1 MRINEILQENIF
13 TTDYHKVMQAVAEL
27 YKNHYDINVWENAEA
42 HDEAAKVLLKVH
54 PTAEELDF
62 IISSSQ
68 LPERFMDLD
77 FPINDD
83 LMFNGSGASTDDVV
97 EGDLDEN
104 ADLDLDE
111 EPASRAL
118 CTSGKPDSAL
128 GASQLASCKSQ
139 GYRSR
144 EGGKSHKVGSDRV
157 KVRGKKIKGKKYGGP
172 LPDWS

>member
-1 MRINEILQENIF
+1 MKIQEILQENIF
-13 TTDYHKVMQAVAEL
+13 TTDYHMVMDAVAHL
-27 YKNHYDINVWENAEA
+27 YKEHYDVNIWDNAEA

-54 PTAEELDF
+54 PTQEQLQY
-62 IISSSQ
+62 IIDNSA
-68 LPERFMDLD
+68 LPEEFQDLD

-83 LMFNGSGASTDDVV
+83 IMYGYAGSGD
-97 EGDLDEN
+97 DLDE
-104 ADLDLDE
+104 A
-111 EPASRAL
+111 PASRDL

-128 GASQLASCKSQ
+128 GASNLASCKSQ

-144 EGGKSHKVGSDRV
+144 EGAKSHKVGSDRV

>member
-27 YKNHYDINVWENAEA
+27 YKNHYDINVWENGEA

-54 PTAEELDF
+54 PTDEELEF
-62 IISSSQ
+62 IIANSQ

-83 LMFNGSGASTDDVV
+83 LMFNGTGSGDDVV
-97 EGDLDEN
+97 EGDLDE
-104 ADLDLDE
+104 DSDLDE

>member
-1 MRINEILQENIF
+1 MKIHEILTENIF
-13 TTDYHKVMQAVAEL
+13 TTDYHKVMDAVAEL
-27 YKNHYDINVWENAEA
+27 YNSHYDINIWENGEA

-54 PTAEELDF
+54 PTKEELEFMIKTGD
-62 IISSSQ
+62 
-68 LPERFMDLD
+68 LPERFVDLD

-83 LMFNGSGASTDDVV
+83 LMYGVNASADDETVS
-97 EGDLDEN
+97 
-104 ADLDLDE
+104 E
-111 EPASRAL
+111 EPASRSL

-128 GASQLASCKSQ
+128 GASQLSSCKSQ

-144 EGGKSHKVGSDRV
+144 DGGKSHKVGDDRV

>member
-1 MRINEILQENIF
+1 MRITEILSENIF
-13 TTDYHKVMQAVAEL
+13 TTDYHKVMSAVAKL
-27 YKNHYDINVWENAEA
+27 YQDHYDVNIWENGEA

-54 PTAEELDF
+54 PSNDQLDF
-62 IISSSQ
+62 IIKTGQ
-68 LPERFMDLD
+68 LPEEFMELD

-83 LMFNGSGASTDDVV
+83 IMFGGSLAQDDT
-97 EGDLDEN
+97 
-104 ADLDLDE
+104 LDE
-111 EPASRAL
+111 EPASRDL

-144 EGGKSHKVGSDRV
+144 EGAKSHKVGSERV
-157 KVRGKKIKGKKYGGP
+157 KVRGKKIRGKKYGGP

>member
-1 MRINEILQENIF
+1 MKIHEILQENIF
-13 TTDYHKVMQAVAEL
+13 TTDYHMVMDAVAHL
-27 YKNHYDINVWENAEA
+27 YKEHYDVNIWDNAEA

-54 PTAEELDF
+54 PTREQLEY
-62 IISSSQ
+62 IIDNSA
-68 LPERFMDLD
+68 LPEEFQDLD

-83 LMFNGSGASTDDVV
+83 IMYGYAG
-97 EGDLDEN
+97 GD
-104 ADLDLDE
+104 DLDE

-128 GASQLASCKSQ
+128 GASNLSSCKSQ

-144 EGGKSHKVGSDRV
+144 EGAKSHKIGSERV
-157 KVRGKKIKGKKYGGP
+157 KVRGKKIMGKKYGGP

>member
-1 MRINEILQENIF
+1 MRIAEILKENIF
-13 TTDYHKVMQAVAEL
+13 TTDYHRVMQAVAEL
-27 YKNHYDINVWENAEA
+27 YSQHYGVNIWENGDA
-42 HDEAAKVLLKVH
+42 HDEAARVLLKVH
-54 PTAEELDF
+54 PTEEQLDF
-62 IISSSQ
+62 IIKTGE
-68 LPERFMDLD
+68 LPEEFVDLD

-83 LMFNGSGASTDDVV
+83 LMFGGLTGSEDQG
-97 EGDLDEN
+97 
-104 ADLDLDE
+104 LDE
-111 EPASRAL
+111 EPASRDL

-144 EGGKSHKVGSDRV
+144 EGAKSHKVGSDRV